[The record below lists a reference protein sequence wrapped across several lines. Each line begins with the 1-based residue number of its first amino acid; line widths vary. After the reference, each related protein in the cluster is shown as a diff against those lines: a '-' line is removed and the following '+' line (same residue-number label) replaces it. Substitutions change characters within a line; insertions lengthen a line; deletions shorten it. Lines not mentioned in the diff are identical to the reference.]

1 MNKIKKHPKQ
11 GKFTLVRKSDP
22 TTLTVLGL
30 TPMKIVRYKGPV
42 IFRVK
47 KRSSLYRIGILTI

>member
-1 MNKIKKHPKQ
+1 MNKIKRKHPKQ

-22 TTLTVLGL
+22 TTLIFPLL

-42 IFRVK
+42 IFKVNK
-47 KRSSLYRIGILTI
+47 KQSL

>member
-22 TTLTVLGL
+22 TSFTVLGL

-42 IFRVK
+42 IFRVTK
-47 KRSSLYRIGILTI
+47 KKQSL